1 MVHELIGIKDNG
13 VDLKHVESLSEEMQ
27 EVVLSG
33 EDDTFF
39 RKVMHYN
46 FGDLSQEIQSLV
58 KKFL

>member
-1 MVHELIGIKDNG
+1 MHELIGINDNR
-13 VDLKHVESLSEEMQ
+13 VDFKHVDSLSEEMQ

-46 FGDLSQEIQSLV
+46 FGDLS
-58 KKFL
+58 